1 MKRIAE
7 RTDQELKWVQ
17 PSTFKMAYEL
27 RSGEEVVAA
36 LRFRSAFGSL
46 ATAESLD
53 GCWTFKRV
61 GFFQTR
67 ATIRLCGTE
76 QELAVFRNN
85 TWSSGGT
92 LEFPGGSK
100 LQATT
105 NIWQTNLEFRGED
118 GELLVRFKSGGL
130 IHLSAQVVI
139 PAQAAGRPEL
149 PLLVLFGWY
158 LTVMMHQDSAATTAA
173 TTAAIH

>member
-1 MKRIAE
+1 MKSIAKQAG
-7 RTDQELKWVQ
+7 QELKWVQ

-27 RSGEEVVAA
+27 RSGEELIAA

-61 GFFQTR
+61 GFFRTR

-76 QELAVFRNN
+76 EELAVFRNN
-85 TWSSGGT
+85 TWSGGGT
-92 LEFPGGSK
+92 LEFPDGRK

-105 NIWQTNLEFRGED
+105 NFWQTNLEFRGEG

-130 IHLSAQVVI
+130 IHLSAQVEI
-139 PAQAAGRPEL
+139 PAEAARRPEL
-149 PLLVLFGWY
+149 PLLALSGWY
-158 LTVMMHQDSAATTAA
+158 LTVMMHQDSTATTTAA
-173 TTAAIH
+173 TAAIH